1 MQKEENTTMNNANL
15 QVLLCESN
23 LITEALTEINGWE
36 IEEVKNFLEGL
47 QESINDII
55 YDETY

>member
-1 MQKEENTTMNNANL
+1 MNNANL